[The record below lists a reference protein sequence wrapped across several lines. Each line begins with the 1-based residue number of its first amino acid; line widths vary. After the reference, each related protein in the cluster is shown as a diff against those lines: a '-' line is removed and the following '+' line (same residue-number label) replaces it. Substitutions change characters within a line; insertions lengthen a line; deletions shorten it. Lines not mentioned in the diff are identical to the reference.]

1 LKAKTLFFRKEVLS
15 LALSKERK
23 SEVVTQY
30 ETWLKE
36 SEAVVFTEYTGLTMP
51 QIDELRAEIRKAGGE
66 FHVIKNT
73 LGKRAFEAVGLET
86 PEEYFAG
93 STAIG
98 IAFEDPPGI
107 AKIIKDF
114 GKLHEVVQIK
124 GGYMGKQLMSAEEL
138 KALAELPPLP
148 VVRGQLLGVIS
159 APAAKLVRT
168 IAEPGR
174 SLAQVIKAH
183 ADAMPA

>member
-1 LKAKTLFFRKEVLS
+1 
-15 LALSKERK
+15 LALTKERK
-23 SEVVTQY
+23 NEVVSQY

-36 SEAVVFTEYTGLTMP
+36 SEAVVLTEYTGLTMP
-51 QIDELRAEIRKAGGE
+51 QIDELRGEIRKAGGE

-73 LGKRAFEAVGLET
+73 LGKRAFAAAGLEA
-86 PEEYFAG
+86 PDDYFIG

-107 AKIIKDF
+107 AKIIKDY
-114 GKLHEVVQIK
+114 GKQHEVVQIK
-124 GGYMGKQLMSAEEL
+124 GGFIGKELMSADEL

-148 VVRGQLLGVIS
+148 VVRAQLLGVIS
-159 APAAKLVRT
+159 APASKLVRT